1 MKIRRLIIVGFVLV
15 SLSVSLV
22 ACGNQGQTPV
32 PPTPTLS
39 ATPVP
44 APSATPVPAP
54 SATPVPPPP
63 PPTAVPQPSISFS
76 ADTDRVPEGQCTNLH
91 WNVDQAKAVYLQYE
105 GKTEGVPGQGSQQV
119 CPSSD
124 GKRYVLVVDGLDGQ
138 QHTNEIQIN
147 ISKPAVAI
155 KFWSDQDKV
164 TIGTCTVVRWDV
176 SNSKE
181 VQFNDGK
188 GWNDVSPN
196 GSQQVC
202 PAYPTDYGLRV
213 TDLDGKTHDR
223 SLKINTEA
231 PPPGLITPTPGTPQ
245 PDA

>member
-1 MKIRRLIIVGFVLV
+1 M
-15 SLSVSLV
+15 
-22 ACGNQGQTPV
+22 
-32 PPTPTLS
+32 
-39 ATPVP
+39 
-44 APSATPVPAP
+44 
-54 SATPVPPPP
+54 
-63 PPTAVPQPSISFS
+63 PQPSISFS

-138 QHTNEIQIN
+138 QHTSEVQIN
-147 ISKPAVAI
+147 ISNPAVAI
-155 KFWSDQDKV
+155 KFWSDKKEV

-181 VQFNDGK
+181 VQFNNGQ

-223 SLKINTEA
+223 SLTINTEA
-231 PPPGLITPTPGTPQ
+231 PPPGLITPAPES
-245 PDA
+245 